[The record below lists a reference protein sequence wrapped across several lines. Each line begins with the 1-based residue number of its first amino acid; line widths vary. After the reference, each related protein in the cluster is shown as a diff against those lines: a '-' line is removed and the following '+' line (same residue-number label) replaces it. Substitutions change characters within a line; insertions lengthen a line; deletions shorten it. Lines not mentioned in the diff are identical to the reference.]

1 MLEICLLILFFTI
14 WWLRKDS
21 HKTILVYGIF
31 NIFLQDYVCL
41 RFEPPAIALRF
52 LLDVIILWYAY
63 CKNMIEFKVF
73 PLKGSF
79 IFLFLITILGVMVS
93 PLSFTQ
99 TLPAAINKIT
109 PYLIVV
115 LFCSHLQTKEDTEF
129 AYKMVLWS
137 FGILCLY
144 AMVEFALQM
153 NPVGEYVKTIVSD
166 DLLRGKIY
174 VASEYR
180 FISVRCSSLLAICIA
195 WGGYVCLIVACFFCV
210 SGQSASKMKVALMVA
225 LLIFN
230 VIISG
235 SRSPMVFLSVI
246 AIGFFFTSKLSAKL
260 LLFILMGVFWIN
272 NQEFISTIFSSFS
285 SDNTDIQGSSYE
297 MRLNQYAAVSAVISE
312 SPFWGLGIKG
322 FEVASKA
329 NSEILG
335 AESIWLQQ
343 LIYSGLLGVI
353 YQIVVY
359 ISILRY
365 MISNKLNQSKLSCIV
380 MVFGWISFCTLTS
393 SPGLTEPYF
402 LTICILVVR
411 YFESHMQNKEG

>member
-1 MLEICLLILFFTI
+1 MLIFCILTLLFTI
-14 WWLRKDS
+14 RWLIKDP
-21 HKTILVYGIF
+21 HKTILVYAIF
-31 NIFLQDYVCL
+31 NIFLQDYVCI
-41 RFEPPAIALRF
+41 RFEPPAIMLRL
-52 LLDVIILWYAY
+52 LLDLIIIWYFY
-63 CKNMIEFKVF
+63 SKKLFDFKYF
-73 PLKGSF
+73 PLRGVY
-79 IFLFLITILGVMVS
+79 IFLFLTILLGVMVS

-115 LFCSHLQTKEDTEF
+115 IFCSHLKTKEDTEF

-180 FISVRCSSLLAICIA
+180 YISVRCSSLLAICIA
-195 WGGYVCLIVACFFCV
+195 WGGYVCLIVACYFCL
-210 SGQSASKMKVALMVA
+210 SGQKAYLYQVVIMVV
-225 LLIFN
+225 LLVFN

-235 SRSPMVFLSVI
+235 SRAPMLYLLVI
-246 AIGFFFTSKLSAKL
+246 ALGYFLYSKMTTKI
-260 LLFILMGVFWIN
+260 LLFILISVFAIY
-272 NQEFISTIFSSFS
+272 NQDLILPIIASFS
-285 SDNTDIQGSSYE
+285 DDGGEVSGSSIA
-297 MRLNQYAAVSAVISE
+297 MRLDQYTAVSSVMSA
-312 SPFWGLGIKG
+312 SPLWGFGIKG
-322 FEVASKA
+322 YEVAFKA
-329 NSEILG
+329 NSDILG

-343 LIYSGLLGVI
+343 LINSGLLGVI

-365 MISNKLNQSKLSCIV
+365 MISNKLNQSKLSCLV
-380 MVFGWISFCTLTS
+380 MVFGWITFCTLTS